1 MGDGG
6 YQQWAADYVW
16 CYAQVAGLAP
26 RAWATGPAA
35 ERLTGRTL
43 DVTGGWPDAG
53 DYGRYMPSA
62 ATALGTMLLLD
73 DVFPQSAGAQLAV
86 FKCELDWMLKMQR
99 ADGAVYHKVT
109 PLQFGGVAKGADN
122 IGRPLF
128 VFDASTPHAACFP
141 PRVAP
146 ERPA

>member
-26 RAWATGPAA
+26 QAWQTAPAA
-35 ERLTGRTL
+35 ERLTGQIL

-62 ATALGTMLLLD
+62 ASALGTMLLLD
-73 DVFPQSAGAQLAV
+73 DLFPQKAQPQQLQV
-86 FKCELDWMLKMQR
+86 FRRELDWMLKMQR
-99 ADGAVYHKVT
+99 SDGAVYHKVT
-109 PLQFGGVAKGADN
+109 PMNFGG
-122 IGRPLF
+122 
-128 VFDASTPHAACFP
+128 FDKSSY
-141 PRVAP
+141 
-146 ERPA
+146 